1 MTQNGELM
9 SEDPVVITGAARTPL
24 GGFQGDLA
32 SVTAPELG
40 AIAIDA
46 AVERSRIGPETVDEV
61 LMGCVL
67 PAGQGQAPARQAAL
81 GAGLPLDVGCT
92 TINKMCG
99 SGMKAVMLAND
110 LIASGSA
117 DTVIGGGQ
125 ESMSNAPFL
134 LPKARGGYRLGHGDV
149 VDHMFLD
156 GLEDAYEPGR
166 LMGTFAEDCADRY
179 VFSREDQ
186 DDFAIESLTRA
197 KEAIE
202 SGAFQNEVI
211 PVTVSDRTGD
221 HLVDFDEQPLKGNVE
236 NIPRLKP
243 AFRKDGTVTAANSS
257 SISDGAAPFS
267 SR

>member
-1 MTQNGELM
+1 MTQNGERM
-9 SEDPVVITGAARTPL
+9 SEDSIVITGAARTPL

-46 AVERSRIGPETVDEV
+46 AVERSRIGPETIDEV

-81 GAGLPLDVGCT
+81 GAGLPLHVGCT

-117 DTVIGGGQ
+117 NTAIGGGQ

-134 LPKARGGYRLGHGDV
+134 LPKARGGYRLGHGEV

-197 KEAIE
+197 
-202 SGAFQNEVI
+202 
-211 PVTVSDRTGD
+211 
-221 HLVDFDEQPLKGNVE
+221 
-236 NIPRLKP
+236 
-243 AFRKDGTVTAANSS
+243 
-257 SISDGAAPFS
+257 
-267 SR
+267 